1 MGRISVAIR
10 RARVRRRS
18 RRGLAEPHAGTK
30 RLIKLAIVIVVIALA
45 AAWFK
50 KRLTPVVE
58 KLATSRVVYLAGEVI
73 NDAINDQITLQGVEY
88 EDFVHLETDANGRVT
103 ALKTDMAAIN
113 RFKSDVTALVLDR
126 INNMDNSELYIP
138 LGNIIDGELFSGR
151 GPKIPIIV
159 VPVGSAWAD
168 FSTNVSTAGINQT
181 RHQII
186 VTVSAE
192 ITMLLPGY
200 ETTTTVSSQV
210 VAAETVIVG
219 DVPQNYTYLEDTGLD
234 MHEIY
239 GAYLH

>member
-1 MGRISVAIR
+1 M
-10 RARVRRRS
+10 
-18 RRGLAEPHAGTK
+18 LAV
-30 RLIKLAIVIVVIALA
+30 VIVIALA

-73 NDAINDQITLQGVEY
+73 NDAINDQIALQGVEY

-113 RFKSDVTALVLDR
+113 RFKADVTALVLDR

-151 GPKIPIIV
+151 GPNIPIIV

-192 ITMLLPGY
+192 ITILLPGY
-200 ETTTTVSSQV
+200 ETSTVVSSEV

-219 DVPQNYTYLEDTGLD
+219 DVPQNYTYLEDTGMD
-234 MHEIY
+234 THQIY
-239 GAYLH
+239 GDYLH

>member
-10 RARVRRRS
+10 RARVRRKS
-18 RRGLAEPHAGTK
+18 RRGLVQQRSTRWLI
-30 RLIKLAIVIVVIALA
+30 RLLAVVIVIALA

-73 NDAINDQITLQGVEY
+73 NDAINDQIALQGVEY

-103 ALKTDMAAIN
+103 ALKTDMASIN
-113 RFKSDVTALVLDR
+113 RFKADVTALVLDR

-151 GPKIPIIV
+151 GPNIPIIV

-192 ITMLLPGY
+192 ITILLPGY
-200 ETTTTVSSQV
+200 ETSTTVSSQV

-234 MHEIY
+234 THEIY
-239 GAYLH
+239 GRYLN

>member
-30 RLIKLAIVIVVIALA
+30 RLIKLAVVIVLIALA
-45 AAWFK
+45 SAWFK

-192 ITMLLPGY
+192 ITILLPGH
-200 ETTTTVSSQV
+200 ETSTTVSSQV

-219 DVPQNYTYLEDTGLD
+219 EVPQSYTYLEDTGLTPQ
-234 MHEIY
+234 ELY
-239 GAYLH
+239 GRYLN